1 MEGTINSDRDGL
13 FYASIPYEKGWT
25 AYVDG
30 EEVEI
35 KPIGGS
41 MISFDITKGEHDIVL
56 KYVPNGFKPGLA
68 VSIVCMLGFAA
79 FCVLTYIFKKKLIP
93 EYAKDKAF
101 KEKE

>member
-1 MEGTINSDRDGL
+1 M
-13 FYASIPYEKGWT
+13 
-25 AYVDG
+25 
-30 EEVEI
+30 
-35 KPIGGS
+35 
-41 MISFDITKGEHDIVL
+41 L

-68 VSIVCMLGFAA
+68 VSIVCMLGFTA